1 LEYRI
6 FGVQFPDPLKGNFY
20 AADDGVAE
28 CFISHETRGCTR
40 FLASK
45 EAARAGIL
53 SKGARSFRE
62 HRA

>member
-1 LEYRI
+1 M
-6 FGVQFPDPLKGNFY
+6 QFPDPLKGNFY